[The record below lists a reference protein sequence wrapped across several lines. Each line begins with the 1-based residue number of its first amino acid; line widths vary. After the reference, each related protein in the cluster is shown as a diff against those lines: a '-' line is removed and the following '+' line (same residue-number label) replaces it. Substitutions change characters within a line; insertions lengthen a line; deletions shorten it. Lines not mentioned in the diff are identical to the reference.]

1 MDKNKLKWIY
11 LFLLSIIWGSSY
23 LLIKKGLVGLTPIQ
37 LGSLR
42 ILFSALFLFSI
53 GFKFAF
59 KLNRSQWKWVG
70 VSALCGVFAPAYL
83 FAFAETEID
92 SSVASILN
100 SLVPLFTILIGF
112 LVFKIQFNTN
122 QLLGV
127 IIGLIG
133 AVLLIFQGARLNPDQ
148 NYFYALFIIL
158 AAVLYATNANVIK
171 SKLQDV
177 SVMAMSV
184 GSFVIMALPALGILI
199 YSGFFH
205 GSTFENP
212 ELSTSLIYVAILGI
226 VGTGI
231 TIMVFNRLIQ
241 ISSPVF
247 STSVTYI
254 IPIIGILLGVLDG
267 EQIGFFHFV
276 ATAVIL
282 LGVYVVNLKRFKKKE
297 VPRLRPLN

>member
-1 MDKNKLKWIY
+1 MDKNTLKWIY
-11 LFLLSIIWGSSY
+11 LFVLSIIWGSSFI
-23 LLIKKGLVGLTPIQ
+23 LIKKGLIGLTPVQ

-53 GFKFAF
+53 GFKFVF
-59 KLNRSQWKWVG
+59 KLNRSQWKWVA
-70 VSALCGVFAPAYL
+70 VSAFCGVFAPAYL
-83 FAFAETEID
+83 FAYAETEID

-112 LVFKIQFNTN
+112 LVFKIRFKGN

-133 AVLLIFQGARLNPDQ
+133 ALLLIFQGAQLNPDQ
-148 NYFYALFIIL
+148 NYYYALFVIL
-158 AAVLYATNANVIK
+158 ASFLYATNANVIK
-171 SKLQDV
+171 SKLQEV

-184 GSFVIMALPALGILI
+184 GNFVIMAIPALGILI
-199 YSGFFH
+199 YSGFFEA
-205 GSTFENP
+205 STFENP
-212 ELSTSLIYVAILGI
+212 QVVNSLVYVAILGV

-241 ISSPVF
+241 ISTPVF
-247 STSVTYI
+247 STSVTYL
-254 IPIIGILLGVLDG
+254 IPIVGILWGVLDG
-267 EQIGFFHFV
+267 EYFGMFHFL

-282 LGVYVVNLKRFKKKE
+282 LGVYVVNYRRYRKKE
-297 VPRLRPLN
+297 IPRPHPLD